1 VMAFWDMLPTLAE
14 IGGGVAP
21 QGIDGISMA
30 AAILGKPQ
38 KRQHEY
44 LYWEFYEKGFQQAVR
59 MGDWKGV
66 RLKQG
71 EPIELYDLKTDQGET
86 KNIAAAH
93 PDVVARIEQIMRSS
107 HTNNPYWPD
116 TRKNAPQT
124 EG

>member
-1 VMAFWDMLPTLAE
+1 MLPTFAE

-38 KRQHEY
+38 KRQHDY
-44 LYWEFYEKGFQQAVR
+44 LYWEFYENGFQQAVR

-66 RLKQG
+66 RLKPG
-71 EPIELYDLKTDQGET
+71 EPLELYDLKTDQGEAS
-86 KNIAAAH
+86 NVASAH
-93 PDVVARIEQIMRSS
+93 PDVVAKINRIMTAAHSP
-107 HTNNPYWPD
+107 NPYWPE
-116 TRKNAPQT
+116 TRKNIPRA